1 MTSAEG
7 RTVPEAGSV
16 ATADDESRIA
26 LEVDALSKTFGT
38 VRAVRSVG
46 LRLRAGEIRA
56 VLGLNGAGK
65 STLIKMLGGAVDPDE
80 GTIAVGGNPVRFRSP
95 ADAMAQG
102 IATVYQELTIV
113 PGLSVAENIFLG
125 RWPTRPGTGLDRR
138 RMTRE
143 ATALLHRVGATASP
157 YATAGDLSIGDQQ
170 LVEIA
175 RALGANPH
183 VLMLDEPTSSLS
195 VPEADK
201 LIALVRRLAET
212 GVAIVYISHRMDEIR
227 RVADSVTVMRDGAL
241 IDTVQVGSASTR
253 EIVTMMTGDRAAA
266 AAAGTVSVRE
276 RRELP
281 TDAPAALSVQDL
293 GNEHLDGISFDLR
306 QGEILG
312 VAGVL
317 GAGRTSLLRALAG
330 ADPSSGTVFVHGE
343 HVGRRHLAAMQR
355 RGIGLAPEDRKAQGL
370 ALSLS
375 IRENLT
381 LGCLP
386 AISTTGIMSTRKEK
400 STITAVMDR
409 LGVRWRP
416 AAPPTTLSGG
426 NQQRVVL
433 GRWLANGARILLL
446 DEPTRGVDVRAKRE
460 IYALLTELAEQG
472 VSTLFSTSEFDELY
486 HVADRSLVLRR
497 GRLVADVDLHEVDEE
512 HLMLVAMGDGEDHD
526 G

>member
-1 MTSAEG
+1 
-7 RTVPEAGSV
+7 
-16 ATADDESRIA
+16 
-26 LEVDALSKTFGT
+26 
-38 VRAVRSVG
+38 
-46 LRLRAGEIRA
+46 
-56 VLGLNGAGK
+56 
-65 STLIKMLGGAVDPDE
+65 
-80 GTIAVGGNPVRFRSP
+80 
-95 ADAMAQG
+95 
-102 IATVYQELTIV
+102 
-113 PGLSVAENIFLG
+113 VAENIFLG

-138 RMTRE
+138 RMIKE
-143 ATALLHRVGATASP
+143 AGALLHRVGATASP
-157 YATAGDLSIGDQQ
+157 YGTAGDLSIGDQQ

-175 RALGANPH
+175 RALGSNPH

-227 RVADSVTVMRDGAL
+227 RVADSVTVMRDGEH
-241 IDTVQVGSASTR
+241 IRTVQLGGATTR
-253 EIVTMMTGDRAAA
+253 EIVAMMTGERPATGAAVARERVAPPAA
-266 AAAGTVSVRE
+266 AAAG
-276 RRELP
+276 
-281 TDAPAALSVQDL
+281 PAALSVKDL
-293 GNEHLDGISFDLR
+293 GNDHLEGISFDLR
-306 QGEILG
+306 PGEILG

-330 ADPSSGTVFVHGE
+330 ADHSTGTVSVHGRPTA
-343 HVGRRHLAAMQR
+343 RRNLRAMQR
-355 RGIGLAPEDRKAQGL
+355 RGIGLAPEDRKAEGL
-370 ALSLS
+370 ALTLS
-375 IRENLT
+375 IRENIS

-386 AISTTGIMSTRKEK
+386 KISRVGTMSGRREK
-400 STITAVMDR
+400 ALLSDVMGR
-409 LGVRWRP
+409 LGVRWRT

-460 IYALLTELAEQG
+460 IYDLLGELSATG
-472 VSTLFSTSEFDELY
+472 VSTVFATSEFDELY

-512 HLMLVAMGDGEDHD
+512 QLMLVAMGDGEDHD